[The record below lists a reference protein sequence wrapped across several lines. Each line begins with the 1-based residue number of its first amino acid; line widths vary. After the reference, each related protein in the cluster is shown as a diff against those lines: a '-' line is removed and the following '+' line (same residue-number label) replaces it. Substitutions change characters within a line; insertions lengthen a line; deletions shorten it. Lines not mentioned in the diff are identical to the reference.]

1 LSQASTRDAA
11 LEKMSRF
18 KIKIGYPDVW
28 VDYSSFA
35 PLATDSFVEMGMKS
49 FAFEVRRENAEM
61 NAPTDRTKWF
71 MTPQTINAYYHPSL
85 NEIVFPAAILRECA
99 LSVHNSVVTQSQLT
113 RNSVATQF
121 ESSCLCACA
130 MSLTLACCGLLA
142 CWLAGS
148 GSGMCTEPPFFNPDA
163 DDAVNYGAMG
173 AIVGHEMT
181 HGFDDQGRKY
191 NSEGN
196 MVDWWTEEDGAEYE
210 RRVEVMVK
218 QASEFEVHGTPL
230 QGKLTCGAGTFCAL
244 CQNQRCAK
252 TGSGQ
257 TQTRKS

>member
-1 LSQASTRDAA
+1 VRVRDVTDPG
-11 LEKMSRF
+11 LLR
-18 KIKIGYPDVW
+18 
-28 VDYSSFA
+28 
-35 PLATDSFVEMGMKS
+35 LA
-49 FAFEVRRENAEM
+49 
-61 NAPTDRTKWF
+61 
-71 MTPQTINAYYHPSL
+71 
-85 NEIVFPAAILRECA
+85 
-99 LSVHNSVVTQSQLT
+99 
-113 RNSVATQF
+113 
-121 ESSCLCACA
+121 
-130 MSLTLACCGLLA
+130 GLLA
-142 CWLAGS
+142 CWLA

-244 CQNQRCAK
+244 A
-252 TGSGQ
+252 
-257 TQTRKS
+257 

>member
-1 LSQASTRDAA
+1 
-11 LEKMSRF
+11 
-18 KIKIGYPDVW
+18 
-28 VDYSSFA
+28 
-35 PLATDSFVEMGMKS
+35 
-49 FAFEVRRENAEM
+49 
-61 NAPTDRTKWF
+61 
-71 MTPQTINAYYHPSL
+71 
-85 NEIVFPAAILRECA
+85 
-99 LSVHNSVVTQSQLT
+99 
-113 RNSVATQF
+113 
-121 ESSCLCACA
+121 
-130 MSLTLACCGLLA
+130 
-142 CWLAGS
+142 
-148 GSGMCTEPPFFNPDA
+148 MCTEPPFFNPDA

-230 QGKLTCGAGTFCAL
+230 QGKLTCGAGTFCASL

-252 TGSGQ
+252 ARDKRRLGKVEGESRLFLQARTSQTSAGCGWPTG
-257 TQTRKS
+257 R